1 MILADLGGQF
11 LIDGWCEGVGTL
23 RFSRHKKEVAVT
35 TLLVKIELHV
45 GLPGVEQGK
54 PAAAFW
60 VLVGQPVAIEVKP
73 VVVGSPIGNRLS
85 VLAVIGVGAGHL
97 SAMAV
102 GPVGKA
108 IKAIGIKHGVKNN
121 HHVFKLRC
129 NRRIQRRIEVVGD
142 QGRGVTAAGLVTVN
156 AVHHMH
162 DRGLLGQISR
172 IGRGNNLSS
181 GSLNSLQLI
190 DVGFGGYGVTHQ

>member
-1 MILADLGGQF
+1 M
-11 LIDGWCEGVGTL
+11 
-23 RFSRHKKEVAVT
+23 
-35 TLLVKIELHV
+35 
-45 GLPGVEQGK
+45 
-54 PAAAFW
+54 
-60 VLVGQPVAIEVKP
+60 LVGQPVAVEVKP

-85 VLAVIGVGAGHL
+85 VFAVIGVGAGHL

-129 NRRIQRRIEVVGD
+129 NRRIQRRIEVVGN

-162 DRGLLGQISR
+162 HCGLLGQISR
-172 IGRGNNLSS
+172 IGRVNNLSS
-181 GSLNSLQLI
+181 GGLNSLQLI
-190 DVGFGGYGVTHQ
+190 DVGFGGYGVTHQWTTAIAGGMRPQRHHAWGGRREGVEVCHNFMVVPVAFTH